1 MEDLRKIII
10 TLVSGIILT
19 TIVAT
24 AKAIVDVEKLKDK
37 VESMIGMI
45 SETRDDI
52 KEIKKYLINKE

>member
-52 KEIKKYLINKE
+52 KEIKKYLIHKE